1 VSGAHG
7 EAQPD
12 GCGGGDENGR
22 APCGIP
28 AFWGSLLGAAGFVC
42 SPGPRC
48 ACDGDAARREGALP
62 KAGAL
67 GIGEPFRAKD
77 RGEGWCLVLK
87 PGGNDGDLEA
97 GSRAVMSGAC
107 KTREG
112 LERGGGVEVVK
123 WARTSHQ
130 QQSLQLTFGFFLF
143 FFFALAFKLA
153 GLPLWDFKIKGK
165 KKKKKTGLGF
175 IDPTDASGT
184 KLIPAAAPLS
194 IVLHEGSIPFIVLCG
209 LYSIIS

>member
-1 VSGAHG
+1 
-7 EAQPD
+7 
-12 GCGGGDENGR
+12 
-22 APCGIP
+22 
-28 AFWGSLLGAAGFVC
+28 
-42 SPGPRC
+42 
-48 ACDGDAARREGALP
+48 
-62 KAGAL
+62 
-67 GIGEPFRAKD
+67 
-77 RGEGWCLVLK
+77 
-87 PGGNDGDLEA
+87 
-97 GSRAVMSGAC
+97 M
-107 KTREG
+107 
-112 LERGGGVEVVK
+112 EVVK